1 MVGWQERPRRGSCAG
16 LPECLSEEGLGPW
29 STPPSRG
36 RSQPPL
42 QRCSPRRGSA
52 RLSPAPPPH
61 PPDLAV
67 RDTFADASQ
76 RLYGS
81 RPRPLGNNSTA
92 SLELINDWVAKK
104 TNLRIRRLL
113 DSLPEDTR
121 LILLNAVALSG
132 KGASP
137 RPEVFLPLRASTPLR
152 PRFRPWLP
160 AAALA
165 RALARAHGAF
175 SSLSPAPPSSCSSL
189 QPSGR

>member
-1 MVGWQERPRRGSCAG
+1 MEVTIYRAEPCSGGRRG
-16 LPECLSEEGLGPW
+16 PEGASRAQLRARLLWAHGAPVGGGGCSPGPHRLHGVEA
-29 STPPSRG
+29 SPLCRAAPG
-36 RSQPPL
+36 RTSSPPL
-42 QRCSPRRGSA
+42 ALP
-52 RLSPAPPPH
+52 LLPT
-61 PPDLAV
+61 PPDLTI

-81 RPRPLGNNSTA
+81 SPRPLGNNSTA

-137 RPEVFLPLRASTPLR
+137 HPEVFLPLRA
-152 PRFRPWLP
+152 
-160 AAALA
+160 
-165 RALARAHGAF
+165 
-175 SSLSPAPPSSCSSL
+175 
-189 QPSGR
+189 